1 MNANDIYGRLAL
13 GKVYDVIN
21 KKSRTE
27 GRKQTLVITFAD
39 EKSGDVEKIEVEADK
54 NTVMYLKQAYL
65 NEDLLDKSVFVT
77 SRQIKDKNGDIKFKY
92 LVFA

>member
-1 MNANDIYGRLAL
+1 
-13 GKVYDVIN
+13 
-21 KKSRTE
+21 
-27 GRKQTLVITFAD
+27 
-39 EKSGDVEKIEVEADK
+39 
-54 NTVMYLKQAYL
+54 MYLKQAYL